1 MEEDEDIY
9 YTTYD
14 FQLQDNHEQMYSEDG
29 VLISEAC
36 QDMES
41 KRGRVS
47 NFFSSDLMETPKTTL
62 NTMTN
67 ENRHCVNVV
76 RRCGPRRRKAAN
88 VVRSSSTV
96 GSAFGGELRGRRPLS
111 MSCLMAK
118 ENSTRNTVQFGNENQ
133 GRMYKL
139 FFYCPW

>member
-1 MEEDEDIY
+1 
-9 YTTYD
+9 
-14 FQLQDNHEQMYSEDG
+14 MYSEDG

-47 NFFSSDLMETPKTTL
+47 NFFSSDPMETQKSTL
-62 NTMTN
+62 NTMANKN
-67 ENRHCVNVV
+67 EHCVNVV

-96 GSAFGGELRGRRPLS
+96 GSAFGGQLRGRRPLS
-111 MSCLMAK
+111 MSCLMAN
-118 ENSTRNTVQFGNENQ
+118 ENFMHNTAQLGNENQ
-133 GRMYKL
+133 GRMYRL
-139 FFYCPW
+139 FFYCSW